1 MLLFS
6 INNLVSWSS
15 NQHQKL
21 SKIQVW
27 CSSDAWKLMLHVL
40 CIQASYHLCLCFLYH
55 KKFQIWP
62 FIQFL
67 DLLSP
72 GHLTSKSDVYSFGV
86 VLLEILTGRRS
97 MDKKRPSGQQNLVA
111 WARQFLLDKRK
122 LDLLV
127 DHRLERHY
135 SIKGVQKVSQLAYN
149 CLSKDPK
156 SRPTM
161 DEVVRVLTTLQDLN
175 DLAILS
181 CHSRLPQQGRR
192 KKKDGTPQ
200 LTYNQ
205 SRSIRDSP
213 LNTGRQHCRWWA
225 VTSPWLAQLFDKTKG
240 LDANSFHWEI
250 VRRIYF
256 KLVLSFGCLKL
267 ARAAGSTEEE
277 GTSVSF
283 S

>member
-1 MLLFS
+1 
-6 INNLVSWSS
+6 
-15 NQHQKL
+15 
-21 SKIQVW
+21 
-27 CSSDAWKLMLHVL
+27 MLHVL
-40 CIQASYHLCLCFLYH
+40 GIQASYPLCLSFLYH

-67 DLLSP
+67 DILSP

-111 WARQFLLDKRK
+111 WARQFLADKRK

-127 DHRLERHY
+127 DHRLERQY

-156 SRPTM
+156 TRPTM
-161 DEVVRVLTTLQDLN
+161 DEVVRVLTPLQDLN

-200 LTYNQ
+200 LTYNP
-205 SRSIRDSP
+205 SKSIRDSP

-225 VTSPWLAQLFDKTKG
+225 VTSPWLAQLFDKTKVWMPTLSTG
-240 LDANSFHWEI
+240 KLSEEYISSLYKFWVFETCQSSRVNGRGRYTSFLFLNPDLRELTINLEHSSRFACVVIEL
-250 VRRIYF
+250 Y
-256 KLVLSFGCLKL
+256 LVI
-267 ARAAGSTEEE
+267 R
-277 GTSVSF
+277 
-283 S
+283 

>member
-1 MLLFS
+1 M
-6 INNLVSWSS
+6 
-15 NQHQKL
+15 
-21 SKIQVW
+21 
-27 CSSDAWKLMLHVL
+27 
-40 CIQASYHLCLCFLYH
+40 
-55 KKFQIWP
+55 
-62 FIQFL
+62 

-111 WARQFLLDKRK
+111 WARQFLADKRK

-127 DHRLERHY
+127 DRRLEQHY

-161 DEVVRVLTTLQDLN
+161 DEIVRVLTPLQDLN

-181 CHSRLPQQGRR
+181 SHSRLPQQGRR
-192 KKKDGTPQ
+192 RKKDGTPQ

-205 SRSIRDSP
+205 SKSIRDSP
-213 LNTGRQHCRWWA
+213 LNTGRQHCR
-225 VTSPWLAQLFDKTKG
+225 
-240 LDANSFHWEI
+240 
-250 VRRIYF
+250 
-256 KLVLSFGCLKL
+256 
-267 ARAAGSTEEE
+267 
-277 GTSVSF
+277 
-283 S
+283 